1 MFEWLHAK
9 KLKNIKTHPEKEIID
24 DIEKSLWEIKEEY
37 DLETEE
43 ILRTVDSKRKNLSY
57 MRRAIKTKS

>member
-1 MFEWLHAK
+1 MFKWLYSRK
-9 KLKNIKTHPEKEIID
+9 SEKDESHVDQIFVD

-43 ILRTVDSKRKNLSY
+43 VLKTVDSKRKNLLY
-57 MRRAIKTKS
+57 MRQAIKNKS

>member
-1 MFEWLHAK
+1 MFEWLYIK
-9 KLKNIKTHPEKEIID
+9 KLKKTTPQPEQEFID

-43 ILRTVDSKRKNLSY
+43 VLRTVDSKRKNLSY
-57 MRRAIKTKS
+57 MRRAIKNKS